1 MFDDKLNQQIAD
13 SDFKAIAR
21 RLFVMNGFDGA
32 LTILGIVVGSF
43 MAGITNHGYVI
54 GSGLGACLAMGI
66 SGTTGA
72 YLTESAE
79 RERELKQLEKAML
92 MDLRNSSHGKA
103 TRIFPILTA
112 IVDGLSPALVGII
125 TLIPFLIRFD
135 IDFAYGLGIAFN
147 MGTLFMLGMYLGKV
161 SKKNILVSGGKMILI
176 GLATALLLGVIG
188 VF

>member
-1 MFDDKLNQQIAD
+1 MFGDKLTQHIAD

-43 MAGITNHGYVI
+43 MAGITNHAYII

-125 TLIPFLIRFD
+125 TLIPFLFRFD
-135 IDFAYGLGIAFN
+135 IDFAYRLGIVFN

-176 GLATALLLGVIG
+176 GLSTAILLGVVG